1 MAFFNVQQP
10 DKVIIIVGLCVLAV
24 GLLGAVVAIIRT
36 LSKYKY
42 TTKTERQKM
51 EGSNTVVS
59 ADEYLE
65 EILMDGDS
73 LVLVR
78 NVVYNVGQQGQIACG
93 VYSLRSAIDGENK
106 MQLLHNSNAI
116 SVDDGATITLD
127 EGDTIACTSGSMLL
141 DKQ

>member
-1 MAFFNVQQP
+1 
-10 DKVIIIVGLCVLAV
+10 
-24 GLLGAVVAIIRT
+24 
-36 LSKYKY
+36 
-42 TTKTERQKM
+42 M

-78 NVVYNVGQQGQIACG
+78 NVVYNVGQQGQISCG